1 MKRTRVVAD
10 RFLQLLYLPSLPL
23 PCPCLSKMS
32 PSVAVLL
39 SVPSAD
45 RPSPWFAGWAT
56 TIRRLEVII
65 MHREWRKKRG
75 RGKDDARIQP
85 VWVRCGRSGGVS
97 EGRASGMIGEFVGF
111 NEGSEGQRRPWG
123 RWYLAERLPADKR
136 NRALVMWYTESPVY
150 LVYPPTMSI
159 LCG

>member
-1 MKRTRVVAD
+1 MAD
-10 RFLQLLYLPSLPL
+10 RFLQLLYPPFLPL
-23 PCPCLSKMS
+23 PCPYLSRCPLCRRLL
-32 PSVAVLL
+32 PSA
-39 SVPSAD
+39 PSAD

-56 TIRRLEVII
+56 TIQRLEVII
-65 MHREWRKKRG
+65 MHRKWRKKRG
-75 RGKDDARIQP
+75 RGKDDARIQS
-85 VWVRCGRSGGVS
+85 VWVRSRSGGN
-97 EGRASGMIGEFVGF
+97 GRGRRTAGWAMIGEFVGF
-111 NEGSEGQRRPWG
+111 NEGSEGERRPWG